1 MEATHSTLSRTL
13 RLALAGCFLAL
24 AWMILSLVS
33 ASGSAHAAEDE
44 RDRPGLLGA
53 VVGVVDTAADT
64 VTGTVDVVGGT
75 VGGVA
80 ESAVEVAPSPI
91 AEPVT
96 AVVETAGDVAQPI
109 VKPVAEIVTG
119 GVVESITTPVVDLV
133 TEVPVVGTVVTG
145 IGADDAV
152 VDLSTTADRTLG
164 SVVSTVSDTG
174 ESVGLPPVAPASPD
188 VDPVTPAPTTP
199 PIAEVATNGPG
210 VTVDVPSSGTESL
223 PAETSS
229 PGGVASASSAMP
241 SETFAFTASPDAVSS
256 ADQTAA
262 SVVSGG
268 DSSPTTSFFAG
279 GLCLPAA
286 ASGPGGAG
294 PGAVALAAL
303 GPLVAHRAWVRRGR
317 LENHATPPA
326 PPHATDVSPD

>member
-24 AWMILSLVS
+24 AWMVISLAGS
-33 ASGSAHAAEDE
+33 SGSAHAAEDD

-53 VVGVVDTAADT
+53 VVGVVDTAADA

-80 ESAVEVAPSPI
+80 ESAVEVAPAPV

-96 AVVETAGDVAQPI
+96 VVAETVGELAQPI
-109 VKPVAEIVTG
+109 VQPVAEVVTG

-152 VDLSTTADRTLG
+152 TDLSSTADRTLG
-164 SVVSTVSDTG
+164 SVVRTVSDAG
-174 ESVGLPPVAPASPD
+174 ESAGLPPVTPAAPD
-188 VDPVTPAPTTP
+188 IGPVTPAPTPP
-199 PIAEVATNGPG
+199 PITESITNGTG
-210 VTVDVPSSGTESL
+210 ITVDVPSPGAESL
-223 PAETSS
+223 PVEASS
-229 PGGVASASSAMP
+229 PVGVASASSSMP
-241 SETFAFTASPDAVSS
+241 SVTFAFPAYSDAISPA
-256 ADQTAA
+256 AQTAA
-262 SVVSGG
+262 SVVSSG
-268 DSSPTTSFFAG
+268 DSFPTTTFFAG

-286 ASGPGGAG
+286 ASGPGGTG
-294 PGAVALAAL
+294 SGALALAAL
-303 GPLVAHRAWVRRGR
+303 GPFVAHRAWVRRGR

-326 PPHATDVSPD
+326 PLFATDVSPD

>member
-24 AWMILSLVS
+24 AWLTLSLVATS
-33 ASGSAHAAEDE
+33 VSAHADDGE

-53 VVGVVDTAADT
+53 VVDVVDTAADS

-80 ESAVEVAPSPI
+80 ESAVEVAPAPV
-91 AEPVT
+91 AEPVS
-96 AVVETAGDVAQPI
+96 AVVETVGEVAQPVI
-109 VKPVAEIVTG
+109 QPVAEVVTG
-119 GVVESITTPVVDLV
+119 GAVESITAPVVDLV

-152 VDLSTTADRTLG
+152 ADLSSTADRSLG
-164 SVVSTVSDTG
+164 AVVETVSDTG
-174 ESVGLPPVAPASPD
+174 ESVGLPPVAPAAPD
-188 VDPVTPAPTTP
+188 IDPVTPAPTTP
-199 PIAEVATNGPG
+199 PIAEDITNGTG
-210 VTVDVPSSGTESL
+210 TVDVPSSGAESL
-223 PAETSS
+223 PVVASL
-229 PGGVASASSAMP
+229 PVGGVSASSSMP
-241 SETFAFTASPDAVSS
+241 SVTAAFTAYSDAISPAV
-256 ADQTAA
+256 QTAA
-262 SVVSGG
+262 VSVVAGG
-268 DSSPTTSFFAG
+268 VPPTTSFFAG

-286 ASGPGGAG
+286 ASGPGGTG
-294 PGAVALAAL
+294 PGVLALAAL

-326 PPHATDVSPD
+326 PLFATDVSPD

>member
-24 AWMILSLVS
+24 AWLTLSLVATS
-33 ASGSAHAAEDE
+33 VSAHADDGE

-53 VVGVVDTAADT
+53 VVDVVDTAADS

-80 ESAVEVAPSPI
+80 ESAVEVAPAPV
-91 AEPVT
+91 AE
-96 AVVETAGDVAQPI
+96 VAQPVI
-109 VKPVAEIVTG
+109 QPVAEVVTG
-119 GVVESITTPVVDLV
+119 GAVESITAPVVDLV

-152 VDLSTTADRTLG
+152 ADLSSTADRSLG
-164 SVVSTVSDTG
+164 AVVETVSDTG
-174 ESVGLPPVAPASPD
+174 ESVGLPPVAPAAPD
-188 VDPVTPAPTTP
+188 IDPVTPAPTTP
-199 PIAEVATNGPG
+199 PIAEDITNGTG
-210 VTVDVPSSGTESL
+210 TVDVPSSGAESL
-223 PAETSS
+223 PVVASLPVGVVSASS
-229 PGGVASASSAMP
+229 SMPSVASAFPAYCD
-241 SETFAFTASPDAVSS
+241 AISPAGHTSAVS
-256 ADQTAA
+256 
-262 SVVSGG
+262 VVAGG
-268 DSSPTTSFFAG
+268 DSPTTSFFAG

-286 ASGPGGAG
+286 TSGPGGTG
-294 PGAVALAAL
+294 PGVLALAAL

-326 PPHATDVSPD
+326 PLFATDVSPD

>member
-1 MEATHSTLSRTL
+1 MEATHSTRSRTL

-24 AWMILSLVS
+24 AWLTLSLVATS
-33 ASGSAHAAEDE
+33 VPAHADDGE

-53 VVGVVDTAADT
+53 VVDVVDTAADS

-80 ESAVEVAPSPI
+80 ESAVEVAPAPV
-91 AEPVT
+91 AEPVS
-96 AVVETAGDVAQPI
+96 AVVETVGEVAQP
-109 VKPVAEIVTG
+109 VTQPVAEVVTG
-119 GVVESITTPVVDLV
+119 GAVESITAPVVDLV

-152 VDLSTTADRTLG
+152 ADLSSTADRSLG
-164 SVVSTVSDTG
+164 AVVETVSDTG
-174 ESVGLPPVAPASPD
+174 ESVGLPPVAPAAPD
-188 VDPVTPAPTTP
+188 IDPVTPAPTTP
-199 PIAEVATNGPG
+199 PIAEDITNGTG
-210 VTVDVPSSGTESL
+210 TVDVPSSGAESL
-223 PAETSS
+223 PVVASL
-229 PGGVASASSAMP
+229 PVGVVSASSSMP
-241 SETFAFTASPDAVSS
+241 SVTSAFAASPDAISPAVP
-256 ADQTAA
+256 TAA
-262 SVVSGG
+262 SVVSGA

-286 ASGPGGAG
+286 ASGPGGTG
-294 PGAVALAAL
+294 PGVLALAAL

-326 PPHATDVSPD
+326 PLFATDVSPD

>member
-13 RLALAGCFLAL
+13 RLVLAGCFLAL
-24 AWMILSLVS
+24 AWMVISLVWS
-33 ASGSAHAAEDE
+33 SGSAHAAEDE

-53 VVGVVDTAADT
+53 VVGVVDSAADA
-64 VTGTVDVVGGT
+64 VTGTIDVVGGT

-80 ESAVEVAPSPI
+80 ESAVEVAPAPV
-91 AEPVT
+91 AEPVS
-96 AVVETAGDVAQPI
+96 AVVETVGEVAQPI
-109 VKPVAEIVTG
+109 VQPVAEVATG

-133 TEVPVVGTVVTG
+133 TEVPVVGTVVTE

-152 VDLSTTADRTLG
+152 TDLSTTADRTLG
-164 SVVSTVSDTG
+164 SVVGTVSDVG
-174 ESVGLPPVAPASPD
+174 ESVGLPPVAPAAPD
-188 VDPVTPAPTTP
+188 IDPVTPAPTTP
-199 PIAEVATNGPG
+199 PVAEDVTNGAG
-210 VTVDVPSSGTESL
+210 TVDVPSSGAESL
-223 PAETSS
+223 PVEASPLMSGAPVSS
-229 PGGVASASSAMP
+229 SMP
-241 SETFAFTASPDAVSS
+241 SVTFAFASSGAISAAV
-256 ADQTAA
+256 QTAA
-262 SVVSGG
+262 PVVPGG

-286 ASGPGGAG
+286 ASGPGGTG
-294 PGAVALAAL
+294 PGALALAAL